1 MAVPITFQDE
11 VIGILRLL
19 TAEIRYFTDA
29 DLNFAMAVAEQSGV
43 AIQRA
48 IDCNQLKKSD

>member
-1 MAVPITFQDE
+1 
-11 VIGILRLL
+11 LH

-29 DLNFAMAVAEQSGV
+29 DFNFAMAVAGQGGV

-48 IDCNQLKKSD
+48 IDYNRIEKSE